1 MSQNTGPLWTEEASA
16 KARSPSARIAF
27 TSCVVQAPLVMGA
40 RIGGWSSSCRAP
52 SPQRESGER
61 PPSTTRGV
69 PLKWAVAMPLTA
81 LVTPGPAVT
90 AAKPGV
96 RVSRPVASAANTAVC
111 SCLVSTRRS
120 RPPRSA
126 SMRSAAASTRSL
138 PPTAASYTGKM
149 CAPEREKTVETPAA
163 QAASM
168 MCSPP

>member
-1 MSQNTGPLWTEEASA
+1 MSQNTGPLCTSAASA
-16 KARSPSARIAF
+16 NARSPSARISF
-27 TSCVVQAPLVMGA
+27 TSCVVQAPFVMGA

-52 SPQRESGER
+52 SPHRESGER
-61 PPSTTRGV
+61 PPSTTIGV

-81 LVTPGPAVT
+81 FVTPGPAVT

-96 RVSRPVASAANTAVC
+96 RVSRPVASAAKTAVC
-111 SCLVSTRRS
+111 SCRVSTS
-120 RPPRSA
+120 RIGPPRSA
-126 SMRSAAASTRSL
+126 AMRSGAASTRSL

-163 QAASM
+163 RAASM